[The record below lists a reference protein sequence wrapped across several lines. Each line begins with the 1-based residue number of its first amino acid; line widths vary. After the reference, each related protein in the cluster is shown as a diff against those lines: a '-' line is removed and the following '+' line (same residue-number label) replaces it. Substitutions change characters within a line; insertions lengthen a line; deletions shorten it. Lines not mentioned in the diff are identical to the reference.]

1 MSGSGP
7 GAGFGDSREM
17 GCSRAD
23 LERWLREFT
32 GQPVLQADDEAIRVP
47 VADFEV
53 HVRVSP
59 APLRRLGLITFRALR
74 VQFIYP
80 PERAAQAREWIRGFD
95 FHTQR
100 GGG

>member
-1 MSGSGP
+1 MSGL

-32 GQPVLQADDEAIRVP
+32 GLPVLQADDHAIRVP
-47 VADFEV
+47 VADFMLE
-53 HVRVSP
+53 VRVSP
-59 APLRRLGLITFRALR
+59 APPRRLGLITFRALQ
-74 VQFIYP
+74 VQFVYP
-80 PERAAQAREWIRGFD
+80 TEHAMQARDWIRGFD